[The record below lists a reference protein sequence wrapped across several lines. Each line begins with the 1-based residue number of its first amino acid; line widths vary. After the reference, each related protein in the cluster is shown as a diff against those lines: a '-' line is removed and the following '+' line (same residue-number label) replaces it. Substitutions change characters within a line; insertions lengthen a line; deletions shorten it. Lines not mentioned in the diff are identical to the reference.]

1 MSEKKHPTQLGK
13 YRITEV
19 LGEGAMG
26 VVYKGFDPDIQRLVA
41 LKTIRT
47 QLDSDD
53 DSPGAPASRFR
64 NEAQAAGR
72 LMHPGIVAVYDFGRA
87 ENVAYIAMEFVEGR
101 SLASYLGAKVR
112 FTDTDIPGIMSQL
125 LDALGH
131 AHDKGVW
138 HRDIKPANII
148 MTTAG
153 RLKVADFGIARI
165 ESTNLTQTH
174 YMVGTPSHMA
184 PEQFLGKAMDRRV
197 DIYGA
202 GVVLYQLLTGRAPF
216 AGTTEALM
224 YKVVNEMPQPPS
236 TVEGADRPGWFD
248 AIIARALAKRP
259 DDRYASAEEFKQALA
274 DGIGQSIDDTSWEK
288 TVMLAPA
295 RSRPPQPLGALPA
308 SPTQAP
314 VSLSGASMPGSIP
327 GLTPGSTAGTATAP
341 TPSHWDKAQLTQ
353 AELTLARHVGPLA
366 SVLVRR
372 AARECSNLDELYTRL
387 AEQVTDPRARDAFL
401 GQASLVTGGTHR
413 TAGGTA
419 GTALGSKGG
428 LGTRGTAASFGSAG
442 SAGGT
447 TIGGPLTEAVVDKAQ
462 ALLAQQVGPIAKVL
476 VKRAATGTD
485 SRAVFFNRLAEAVN
499 DPAARAKL
507 LAELARLS

>member
-1 MSEKKHPTQLGK
+1 MSDKKHPVQLGK

-26 VVYKGFDPDIQRLVA
+26 VVYKGFDPDIQRTVA

-47 QLDSDD
+47 QLDAGD

-72 LMHPGIVAVYDFGRA
+72 LMHPGIVAVYDFGRD
-87 ENVAYIAMEFVEGR
+87 EQVAYIAMEYVEGR
-101 SLASYLGAKVR
+101 SLASYLSAKVR

-138 HRDIKPANII
+138 HRDVKPANII

-165 ESTNLTQTH
+165 DSQHLTLTQ

-184 PEQFLGKAMDRRV
+184 PEQFLGKTMDRRV

-202 GVVLYQLLTGRAPF
+202 GVVLYQLLTGRPPF

-236 TVEGADRPGWFD
+236 TVDGAERPGWFD
-248 AIIARALAKRP
+248 GIVARALAKRP
-259 DDRYASAEEFKQALA
+259 EDRFATADEFKQAFVDA
-274 DGIGQSIDDTSWEK
+274 AGQAFDETSWEK
-288 TVMLAPA
+288 TVLMAPP
-295 RSRPPQPLGALPA
+295 RPRAPQPVT
-308 SPTQAP
+308 SPTQVP
-314 VSLSGASMPGSIP
+314 PSLAA
-327 GLTPGSTAGTATAP
+327 STAGTSSAP

-353 AELTLARHVGPLA
+353 AEQTLARHVGPLA

-372 AARECSNLDELYTRL
+372 AARECSDLNELYQRL
-387 AEQVTDPRARDAFL
+387 AEQVSDPRARDAFL
-401 GQASLVTGGTHR
+401 GQASLVTGGVGR

-419 GTALGSKGG
+419 GTPSTVRG
-428 LGTRGTAASFGSAG
+428 GTAASAGSAA

-447 TIGGPLTEAVVDKAQ
+447 QIGGPLTDAVIDRAQ
-462 ALLAQQVGPIAKVL
+462 ALLAQHVGPIAKVL
-476 VKRAATGTD
+476 VKRAANGTD
-485 SRAVFFNRLAEAVN
+485 SRAVFCNRLAETVS
-499 DPAARAKL
+499 DPAAREKL
-507 LAELARLS
+507 LKDLGRLG

>member
-1 MSEKKHPTQLGK
+1 MSESKHPKQLGK

-26 VVYKGFDPDIQRLVA
+26 VVYKGFDPDIQRTVA

-47 QLDSDD
+47 QLDADD

-101 SLASYLGAKVR
+101 SLASYLSAKVR

-131 AHDKGVW
+131 AHEKGVW

-184 PEQFLGKAMDRRV
+184 PEQFLGKPMDRRV

-236 TVEGADRPGWFD
+236 TIEGADRPGWFD
-248 AIIARALAKRP
+248 AIIARALSKRP
-259 DDRYASAEEFKQALA
+259 DDRYTTAEEFKQAITA
-274 DGIGQSIDDTSWEK
+274 GMGQVVDDTGWEK
-288 TVMLAPA
+288 TVLLAPA
-295 RSRPPQPLGALPA
+295 RLRAPQPLAT
-308 SPTQAP
+308 PTHAP
-314 VSLSGASMPGSIP
+314 QSLSGTS
-327 GLTPGSTAGTATAP
+327 LPGSTAGSAGTASAP

-353 AELTLARHVGPLA
+353 AEMTLAKHVGPLA

-372 AARECSNLDELYTRL
+372 AARECQDINELYNKL

-401 GQASLVTGGTHR
+401 GQASLVTGGHHHR
-413 TAGGTA
+413 TAGG
-419 GTALGSKGG
+419 GTASTPSSGGSKGA
-428 LGTRGTAASFGSAG
+428 TAG

-447 TIGGPLTEAVVDKAQ
+447 MIGGPLNEAVMEKAQ
-462 ALLAQQVGPIAKVL
+462 ALLGKHVGPIAKVL
-476 VKRAATGTD
+476 IKRAATGTD

-499 DPAARAKL
+499 DPTARAKF
-507 LAELARLS
+507 LAELGRLP

>member
-1 MSEKKHPTQLGK
+1 MTHPTQLGK

-26 VVYKGFDPDIQRLVA
+26 VVYKGFDPDIQRTVA

-47 QLDSDD
+47 HLDADD

-101 SLASYLGAKVR
+101 SLASYLSAKVR

-125 LDALGH
+125 LDALHH

-165 ESTNLTQTH
+165 ESTHLTQTH

-184 PEQFLGKAMDRRV
+184 PEQFLGKPMDRRV

-224 YKVVNEMPQPPS
+224 YKVVNEMPLPPS
-236 TVEGADRPGWFD
+236 MVEGAERPGWFD
-248 AIIARALAKRP
+248 TIIARALAKRAE
-259 DDRYASAEEFKQALA
+259 DRFSSAEDFKQALV
-274 DGIGQSIDDTSWEK
+274 DGAGQGIDDTAWEK
-288 TVMLAPA
+288 TVMLAPP
-295 RSRPPQPLGALPA
+295 RPRAAQPLAT
-308 SPTQAP
+308 PTVAP
-314 VSLSGASMPGSIP
+314 P
-327 GLTPGSTAGTATAP
+327 STAGTSLPSSSAGTASAP

-353 AELTLARHVGPLA
+353 AELTLAKHVGPLA

-372 AARECSNLDELYTRL
+372 AARECADINELYSRL

-401 GQASLVTGGTHR
+401 GQASLVTGGQHR

-419 GTALGSKGG
+419 GAPSAGGSKGSPG
-428 LGTRGTAASFGSAG
+428 SLGSAG
-442 SAGGT
+442 SASGT
-447 TIGGPLTEAVVDKAQ
+447 AIGGPLNEAVMDKAQ
-462 ALLAQQVGPIAKVL
+462 TLLAQHVGPIAKVL
-476 VKRAATGTD
+476 VKRAASGTD

-507 LAELARLS
+507 IAALGRLA

>member
-1 MSEKKHPTQLGK
+1 MSDKKHPVQLGK

-26 VVYKGFDPDIQRLVA
+26 VVYKGFDPDIQRTVA

-72 LMHPGIVAVYDFGRA
+72 LTHPGIVAVYDFGRDQ
-87 ENVAYIAMEFVEGR
+87 NVAYIAMEFVEGR
-101 SLASYLGAKVR
+101 SLASYLSAKVR

-138 HRDIKPANII
+138 HRDVKPANII
-148 MTTAG
+148 MTTSG

-165 ESTNLTQTH
+165 ESNSLTQTH

-236 TVEGADRPGWFD
+236 TVEGGERPGWFD
-248 AIIARALAKRP
+248 SIVARALAKRP
-259 DDRYASAEEFKQALA
+259 DDRFDSAEEFKQALI
-274 DGIGQSIDDTSWEK
+274 DGAGQVLDDTSWEK

-295 RSRPPQPLGALPA
+295 RVKAPQPLV

-314 VSLSGASMPGSIP
+314 VSLSGAS
-327 GLTPGSTAGTATAP
+327 LPGSTAGTATAP
-341 TPSHWDKAQLTQ
+341 PPSHWDKAQLTQ

-372 AARECSNLDELYTRL
+372 AARECSNLEELYNKL
-387 AEQVTDPRARDAFL
+387 AEQVSDPRARDAFL
-401 GQASLVTGGTHR
+401 GQASLVTGGSHR
-413 TAGGTA
+413 TAGGTHGA
-419 GTALGSKGG
+419 GTGKGTKGSTGGSLG
-428 LGTRGTAASFGSAG
+428 AFGSLG
-442 SAGGT
+442 SAGGGT
-447 TIGGPLTEAVVDKAQ
+447 TLGGPLTEAVVDRAQ
-462 ALLAQQVGPIAKVL
+462 GLLAQHVGPIAKVL

-485 SRAVFFNRLAEAVN
+485 SRAVFFNRLAESVN
-499 DPAARAKL
+499 DAAARAKL
-507 LAELARLS
+507 LHDLSRLP

>member
-1 MSEKKHPTQLGK
+1 MSDPRHPVQLGK

-26 VVYKGFDPDIQRLVA
+26 VVYKGFDPDIQRTVA

-47 QLDSDD
+47 QLDADD

-64 NEAQAAGR
+64 NEAQASGR
-72 LMHPGIVAVYDFGRA
+72 LLHPGIVAVYDFGRDQQ
-87 ENVAYIAMEFVEGR
+87 VAYIAMEFVEGR
-101 SLASYLGAKVR
+101 SLASYLSAKVR

-138 HRDIKPANII
+138 HRDVKPANII
-148 MTTAG
+148 MTTTG

-165 ESTNLTQTH
+165 ESHSLTQTQ

-224 YKVVNEMPQPPS
+224 YKVVNDMPQPPS
-236 TVEGADRPGWFD
+236 LVEGAERPGWFD

-259 DDRYASAEEFKQALA
+259 DDRYPTAEAFKQALI
-274 DGIGQSIDDTSWEK
+274 DGVGQGIDETAWER
-288 TVMLAPA
+288 TVMLAPPRA
-295 RSRPPQPLGALPA
+295 RPPQPLA

-314 VSLSGASMPGSIP
+314 VSLSGLSQ
-327 GLTPGSTAGTATAP
+327 PGSTAGTAP
-341 TPSHWDKAQLTQ
+341 PPSHWDKAQLTQ

-372 AARECSNLDELYTRL
+372 AARDCSTLEELYGKL
-387 AEQVTDPRARDAFL
+387 AEQVSDPRARDAFL
-401 GQASLVTGGTHR
+401 GQASLVTGGLHR
-413 TAGGTA
+413 TAGGTQAGA
-419 GTALGSKGG
+419 GTG
-428 LGTRGTAASFGSAG
+428 RGTKGSTGGSLGAFGSQASAG

-447 TIGGPLTEAVVDKAQ
+447 TLGGPLTDAVVEKAQ
-462 ALLAQQVGPIAKVL
+462 ALLAQHVGPIAKVL
-476 VKRAATGTD
+476 VKRAAAGTD
-485 SRAVFFNRLAEAVN
+485 SRAVFFNRLAESVN
-499 DPAARAKL
+499 DGAARARL
-507 LAELARLS
+507 LADLARLP

>member
-1 MSEKKHPTQLGK
+1 MNDKRHPVQLGK

-26 VVYKGFDPDIQRLVA
+26 VVYKGFDPDIQRTVA

-72 LMHPGIVAVYDFGRA
+72 LMHPGIVAVYDFGRDQH
-87 ENVAYIAMEFVEGR
+87 VAYIAMEFVEGR

-138 HRDIKPANII
+138 HRDVKPANII
-148 MTTAG
+148 MTTSG

-165 ESTNLTQTH
+165 ESNSLTQTH

-236 TVEGADRPGWFD
+236 TVEGVERPGWFD
-248 AIIARALAKRP
+248 SIVARALAKRP
-259 DDRYASAEEFKQALA
+259 DDRYESAEEFKQALI
-274 DGIGQSIDDTSWEK
+274 DGIGQGIDETSWEK
-288 TVMLAPA
+288 TVMLAPPRA
-295 RSRPPQPLGALPA
+295 RPPQPLV

-314 VSLSGASMPGSIP
+314 VSLSAASV
-327 GLTPGSTAGTATAP
+327 PGSTAGTATAP
-341 TPSHWDKAQLTQ
+341 PPSHWDKAQLTQ

-372 AARECSNLDELYTRL
+372 AARECNNLDELYTRL
-387 AEQVTDPRARDAFL
+387 AEQVSDPRARDAFL
-401 GQASLVTGGTHR
+401 GQASLVTGGHHR
-413 TAGGTA
+413 TSGGTHGAA
-419 GTALGSKGG
+419 GTGKGTKGSTGGSLGAFGS
-428 LGTRGTAASFGSAG
+428 RGSAGSAG

-447 TIGGPLTEAVVDKAQ
+447 TIGGPLTEAVVEKAQ
-462 ALLAQQVGPIAKVL
+462 GLLAQHVGPIAKVL

-485 SRAVFFNRLAEAVN
+485 SRAVFFNRLAESVN
-499 DPAARAKL
+499 DATARAKL
-507 LAELARLS
+507 LHDLSRLP